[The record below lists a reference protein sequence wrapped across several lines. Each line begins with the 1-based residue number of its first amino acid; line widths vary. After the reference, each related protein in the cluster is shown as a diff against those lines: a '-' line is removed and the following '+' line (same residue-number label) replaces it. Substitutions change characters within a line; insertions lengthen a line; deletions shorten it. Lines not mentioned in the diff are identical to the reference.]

1 MNNIGNDGMDINSKN
16 YYKMKNF
23 YLILFI
29 CIVYFV
35 SCKNKSNEQPINN
48 KSSVSTV
55 DTFVNIQIDA
65 LGNLLLNEKQYTIN
79 NFEEPL
85 TDKLLSIKKNNGKI
99 AKVNLVFD
107 KSLPSP
113 IKEVAQSVVDRAI
126 NKATINVNANNVV
139 VK

>member
-1 MNNIGNDGMDINSKN
+1 
-16 YYKMKNF
+16 MKNF